1 MAAVSMDTVRRE
13 LVAMRDCLCS
23 GLIDED
29 QYRRHSERL
38 LRLVGPLGAAASPM
52 PSATPYA
59 AGNKRLLCCEHCEP
73 AQRAHQVSPS
83 DAVRADCA
91 AWSQLGYID
100 GALGGT
106 LEAMVHTERSR
117 LSRLPSDVEPSWREN
132 DAAIMRRVERALE
145 RGGPALAGE
154 NGPARG
160 GKRYQVSH
168 PNTGTPSPDRNTLTF
183 YPDCTWACCTATA
196 PCTHANAATID
207 LTEDWNCVSFD
218 QSRAHDGKADGTLQY
233 LNFQFFFTG
242 ELELSRSAAMDM
254 ICRGKIDPHVA
265 LLAGQSVEAGW
276 DGPYA
281 GYILRRPYQ
290 GKRPNTTLEFP
301 RSVFDGKAAD
311 VAARLGPELYA
322 LMVAA
327 ELEFSQK
334 HNVAGKVFTAWV
346 SWKRPGCN
354 GEDTNLNG
362 AFGKHLDFPR
372 APNMRGTLVVATL
385 SRSAVEQ
392 CACDRPT

>member
-1 MAAVSMDTVRRE
+1 MDTVRRE
-13 LVAMRDCLCS
+13 LVALRECLCS

-29 QYRRHSERL
+29 QYRKHSDRL
-38 LRLVGPLGAAASPM
+38 LGLVGPLGAAASPM

-59 AGNKRLLCCEHCEP
+59 AGNKRLLCCEHFKP
-73 AQRAHQVSPS
+73 AQRAPQVGPS
-83 DAVRADCA
+83 DAVRAGCA
-91 AWSQLGYID
+91 AWSLLGDID

-106 LEAMVHTERSR
+106 LEAMVRAERSH
-117 LSRLPSDVEPSWREN
+117 LSRPPSGVEPSWMEN
-132 DAAIMRRVERALE
+132 DAAIMRRVEAAAALE
-145 RGGPALAGE
+145 RSGPAITGE

-168 PNTGTPSPDRNTLTF
+168 PNTGMPSPDRNTLTF
-183 YPDCTWACCTATA
+183 YLDCTLACCTATA
-196 PCTHANAATID
+196 TCTHANAATID

-218 QSRAHDGKADGTLQY
+218 QSRVHGGKADGTLQY
-233 LNFQFFFTG
+233 LNFQFFFKG
-242 ELELSRSAAMDM
+242 DLELSRSAAMDM
-254 ICRGKIDPHVA
+254 VRRGKIDPDVA

-276 DGPYA
+276 NGPYA

-327 ELEFSQK
+327 EHEFSQK

-354 GEDTNLNG
+354 EEDTNLNG
-362 AFGKHLDFPR
+362 AFGKHLDYPL

-385 SRSAVEQ
+385 SRSAAEQ